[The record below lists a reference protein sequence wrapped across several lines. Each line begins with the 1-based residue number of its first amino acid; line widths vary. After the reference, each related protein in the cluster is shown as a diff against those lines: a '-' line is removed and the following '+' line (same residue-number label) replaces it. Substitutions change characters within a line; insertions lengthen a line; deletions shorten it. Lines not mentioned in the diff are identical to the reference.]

1 MYSKTSDP
9 LSNNT
14 LFLFCLP
21 SSCVLCMVVSVVH
34 FILLASVFCLV
45 HGGVQHILCCAFC
58 FVCLRLVSC
67 IWLCPTHIVLC
78 ILFCLPSSCVLCMV
92 VSNIYCAVDFVL
104 FVFVLCLV
112 YLMVQVSLDCPFMI
126 ALRFLYSSVYS
137 RPS

>member
-1 MYSKTSDP
+1 V
-9 LSNNT
+9 LCI
-14 LFLFCLP
+14 LFCLP
-21 SSCVLCMVVSVVH
+21 SSCVLCMVAANTYCVVH
-34 FILLASVFCLV
+34 FVLFAFVLCLV
-45 HGGVQHILCCAFC
+45 HGGVQHILCCALYFA
-58 FVCLRLVSC
+58 CLRLLSC
-67 IWLCPTHIVLC
+67 VWWRPTHIVLC

-92 VSNIYCAVDFVL
+92 ASNIYCAVDFVL